1 MTKSVVSGSIPVLE
15 VRNIIK
21 TYGGVTALDDVSMEL
36 TAGRVHCLAGENGC
50 GKSTLIKII
59 SGVEQPDSGTILID
73 GVHQERLTPF
83 SSIMA
88 GIQVI
93 YQDLS
98 LFPNLTVAENIT
110 LTSQVA
116 TRAKLFSA
124 KKSKL
129 VAAGIV
135 AELGLSLDL
144 DAKIEKLSVAD
155 KQLTAICRALVNDAR
170 VIIMDEPTTA
180 LTHTEVSYLFELVNK
195 LKDRGV
201 ALVFVS
207 HKLEEAL
214 KVSQDVTILRSG
226 KHIIS
231 GLADQFDRKSLTK
244 FITGRDVDE
253 VRKVTS
259 PNFSESPVL
268 TVSNLSRAGAFSD
281 VSFTLHEGEILGI
294 TGLLGS
300 GRTEI
305 AEALFG
311 VLPADS
317 GTILLGQEKIRINSI
332 QDAIKVGIGYLP
344 EDRLTQGLF
353 LDKSIGDN
361 MIAGSLDKHTTVI
374 GLLRKSA
381 VTETIQ
387 SMFDRLKIKAKNISA
402 PVKSLSG
409 GNAQRVVLGKVLAHQ
424 PKVLILNGPTVGV
437 DVGSKEQILEILRHE
452 ANLGMA
458 VILISDDSPE
468 LVSVCNR
475 VLVVRQGKIAGT
487 LTGTKITTPNIQ
499 EMTTV

>member
-1 MTKSVVSGSIPVLE
+1 
-15 VRNIIK
+15 
-21 TYGGVTALDDVSMEL
+21 
-36 TAGRVHCLAGENGC
+36 
-50 GKSTLIKII
+50 
-59 SGVEQPDSGTILID
+59 
-73 GVHQERLTPF
+73 
-83 SSIMA
+83 
-88 GIQVI
+88 
-93 YQDLS
+93 
-98 LFPNLTVAENIT
+98 
-110 LTSQVA
+110 
-116 TRAKLFSA
+116 
-124 KKSKL
+124 
-129 VAAGIV
+129 
-135 AELGLSLDL
+135 
-144 DAKIEKLSVAD
+144 
-155 KQLTAICRALVNDAR
+155 
-170 VIIMDEPTTA
+170 MDEPTTA

-231 GLADQFDRKSLTK
+231 GPADQFDRKSLTK

-259 PNFSESPVL
+259 PDLSESPVL
-268 TVSNLSRAGAFSD
+268 TVSNLSRSGAFSD
-281 VSFTLHEGEILGI
+281 VSFTLHKGEILGI

-361 MIAGSLDKHTTVI
+361 MIAGSLDKHTTII

-381 VTETIQ
+381 VAETIQ